1 MNSVLNK
8 VLFAIGV
15 TCAPLSIALAQNSY
29 PSQPIRLM
37 VGYSP
42 GGSVDIV
49 AREFAQHLGK
59 LLKQSVVVE
68 NRGGASGTVAA
79 QAVARSQPDGYTL
92 YFVASPTV
100 TITPA
105 IQDTPFDPL
114 KDFKAVSSVVSYT
127 NVLLVNAQAP
137 YKDIQ
142 ALVADA
148 KANPGKLTYGS
159 AGVGAS
165 NHLSGELLE
174 DNAGIQMT
182 HVPYKGNAPAQSD
195 LIANRITILFDL
207 NTTAK
212 SLVESGRLK
221 ALAVT
226 SGTRNP
232 MFQDVP
238 TMVEAGYP
246 NFIFDGWLGVIAP
259 AGVSDEVVKTLSEA
273 TQKTLANDAFRERMQ
288 ASGYTITESTPK
300 QLHDRIAQEGEQF
313 RDLAKRANLRQP

>member
-1 MNSVLNK
+1 MNIWSKQLCFVVGLG
-8 VLFAIGV
+8 L
-15 TCAPLSIALAQNSY
+15 APLSMASAQSAY
-29 PSQPIRLM
+29 PTQPIRLM

-49 AREFAQHLGK
+49 AREYAQLLGDA
-59 LLKQSVVVE
+59 LKQSVVVE

-79 QAVARSQPDGYTL
+79 QAVARSAPDGYTL

-105 IQDTPFDPL
+105 MQDLSFDPL
-114 KDFKAVSSVVSYT
+114 KDFQPVASVVSYT
-127 NVLLVNAQAP
+127 NVMLVNAQSP
-137 YKDIQ
+137 YQDIK

-148 KANPGKLTYGS
+148 KANPNKLTYGS

-174 DNAGIQMT
+174 DNAKIEMT
-182 HVPYKGNAPAQSD
+182 HVPYKGNAPAQAD
-195 LIANRITILFDL
+195 LIADRITILFDL

-212 SLVESGRLK
+212 SLVESGRVK

-232 MFQDVP
+232 MFKDVP

-246 NFIFDGWLGVIAP
+246 NFIFDGWLGVLAP
-259 AGVSDEVVKTLSEA
+259 AGVPDEVVAALSGA
-273 TQKTLANDAFRERMQ
+273 TDKILANEAFRQRMQ
-288 ASGYTITESTPK
+288 SSGYTIVESTPK
-300 QLHDRIAQEGEQF
+300 QLHDRIAQEGKQF
-313 RDLAKRANLRQP
+313 LDLVERANLRQP